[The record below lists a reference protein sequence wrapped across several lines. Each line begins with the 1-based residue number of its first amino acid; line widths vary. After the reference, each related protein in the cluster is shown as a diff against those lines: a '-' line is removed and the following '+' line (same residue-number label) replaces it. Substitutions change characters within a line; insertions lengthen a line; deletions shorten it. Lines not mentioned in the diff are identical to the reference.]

1 MSDFVRIGD
10 TILARVGKR
19 IEECEVVGISPSGKH
34 IQIDNENWDEQW
46 IRLLDYL
53 ETLEAI
59 DEVEIEQTDDDD
71 DYDIDGRPNIEVMS
85 PDSILAYDLRNKRK

>member
-1 MSDFVRIGD
+1 MSEFIRIGD

-46 IRLLDYL
+46 IRQLDYL

-59 DEVEIEQTDDDD
+59 DEVEVDQNDWDDDEAEKME
-71 DYDIDGRPNIEVMS
+71 EVAVANN
-85 PDSILAYDLRNKRK
+85 DSILAYDLRNKRK